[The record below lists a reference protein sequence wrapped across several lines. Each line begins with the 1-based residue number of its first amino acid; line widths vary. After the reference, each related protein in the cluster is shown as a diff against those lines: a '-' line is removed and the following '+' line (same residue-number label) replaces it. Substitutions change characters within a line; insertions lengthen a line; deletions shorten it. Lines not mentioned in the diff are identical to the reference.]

1 MLTKPN
7 MLVVDN
13 DIAILNKCSQFLL
26 SEGYQVRT
34 AESSQEALYIVEKY
48 PADVDIMLLSLE
60 LPRLGAMS
68 VIEVLKKTKSK
79 ILIMAMSAD
88 CGEEAIEAIHA
99 GAYDCIRKTFTIER
113 FWTKINRV
121 IERFRFGRQLEI
133 IKKQR
138 QTLLMKDSYDEDA
151 FQSILNT
158 IPESILIVDQQG
170 NLVFYNSKATD
181 LFGLQGDTI
190 LGTPIGNCLKNEDIL
205 SFLTEAMKLTR
216 PRHSVGHRESL
227 IEIDDVRLRVLI
239 DPIRGEDNTVIGF
252 LIQLDDISQISAMD
266 QLKADFMTMVS
277 HELKSPL
284 SALLMQIS
292 VVLDGLAGDITTK
305 QKELLGKAK
314 AKTKGMIALVNDLL
328 DLRRIEEGKAV
339 AVIEP
344 LDMAEIL
351 QRSIDLMSLS
361 AKDKNITFE
370 VNIAKGLPMLSG
382 DRTGIQAVFVN
393 LISNAIKF
401 TPNGGRVEVELKKSG
416 NDIRIK
422 VVDTGI
428 GIEKADI
435 DHIFDRFYRIKTERT
450 KNIGGSGLGL
460 YILKGIVEAHRGTV
474 HVESE
479 VGEGTMFIVSFP
491 LDK

>member
-13 DIAILNKCSQFLL
+13 DVAILNKCSQLLL
-26 SEGYQVRT
+26 SKGFQVRT
-34 AESSQEALYIVEKY
+34 AQSSKGALQILEKY
-48 PADVDIMLLSLE
+48 RRDVDIMLLSLE
-60 LPRLGAMS
+60 LPGLGAMS
-68 VIEVLKKTKSK
+68 VIEVLKRTKSR
-79 ILIMAMSAD
+79 ILVMAMSAD

-99 GAYDCIRKTFTIER
+99 GAYDCIRKTFTTER

-121 IERFRFGRQLEI
+121 IERFRLSRQLEI

-138 QTLLMKDSYDEDA
+138 QTLLMKDSYDEDTLRC
-151 FQSILNT
+151 ILNT
-158 IPESILIVDQQG
+158 IPVSILISDQQG
-170 NLVFYNSKATD
+170 NLVFYNSKAAD

-190 LGTPIGNCLKNEDIL
+190 LGTPIEKCLKNEDIL

-216 PRHSVGHRESL
+216 PLHSVGHCESL
-227 IEIDDVRLRVLI
+227 IEIGDVRLRVLI
-239 DPIRGEDNTVIGF
+239 DPITSEDNTVIGF

-266 QLKADFMTMVS
+266 QLKGDLISMVS
-277 HELKSPL
+277 HELKAPL

-328 DLRRIEEGKAV
+328 DIRRIEEGKAV

-351 QRSIDLMSLS
+351 RRSVDIMVLS
-361 AKDKNITFE
+361 AKDKNINFD
-370 VNIAKGLPMLSG
+370 VNIAEGLPLLSG
-382 DRTGIQAVFVN
+382 DRTGIEAVFVN

-401 TPNGGRVEVELKKSG
+401 TPNRGRVEVELKKSG
-416 NDIRIK
+416 KDLRIK

-435 DHIFDRFYRIKTERT
+435 DHIFDRFYRIKTEQT
-450 KNIGGSGLGL
+450 KSVGGSGLGL
-460 YILKGIVEAHRGTV
+460 YIVKAIVDAHNGTI
-474 HVESE
+474 HVESK
-479 VGEGTMFIVSFP
+479 VGEGSMFIVSLP
-491 LDK
+491 VEK

>member
-13 DIAILNKCSQFLL
+13 DVAILNKCSQLLL
-26 SEGYQVRT
+26 SRGYQVRT

-60 LPRLGAMS
+60 LSRLGAMS
-68 VIEVLKKTKSK
+68 VIKVLKKTKSK

-88 CGEEAIEAIHA
+88 CGEEAIEAMHA
-99 GAYDCIRKTFTIER
+99 GAYDCVRKTFTIER

-121 IERFRFGRQLEI
+121 IERFRFDRQLNI
-133 IKKQR
+133 VKKQR
-138 QTLLMKDSYDEDA
+138 QTLLMKDSHDEDTL
-151 FQSILNT
+151 QSILNT
-158 IPESILIVDQQG
+158 IPESILILDQQG
-170 NLVFYNSKATD
+170 NLVFYNSNAAS
-181 LFGLQGDTI
+181 LFGLLADTA
-190 LGTPIGNCLKNEDIL
+190 LGLPIEKCVKNKNLVSFITETIKL
-205 SFLTEAMKLTR
+205 SL
-216 PRHSVGHRESL
+216 PWHSAGHRESL
-227 IEIDDVRLRVLI
+227 IEMGDVRLRVFMDSLTS
-239 DPIRGEDNTVIGF
+239 EDDTVIGF
-252 LIQLDDISQISAMD
+252 LIQLDDISQTSAMD

-277 HELKSPL
+277 HELKAPL

-314 AKTKGMIALVNDLL
+314 EKTKGMIALVNDLL

-339 AVIEP
+339 VVIEP

-351 QRSIDLMSLS
+351 QRSIDIMSLS
-361 AKDKNITFE
+361 AKDENITFD
-370 VNIAKGLPMLSG
+370 VNIAEDLPLFSG
-382 DRTGIQAVFVN
+382 DKTGMQAVFIN

-401 TPNGGRVEVELKKSG
+401 TPNRGRVEVELKKSG
-416 NDIRIK
+416 KDLRVK

-428 GIEKADI
+428 GIEKEDI

-479 VGEGTMFIVSFP
+479 VGKGTMFIVSFP

>member
-13 DIAILNKCSQFLL
+13 DVAILNKCSQLLL
-26 SEGYQVRT
+26 SKGYQVST
-34 AESSQEALYIVEKY
+34 AENSQEALYIVKKY
-48 PADVDIMLLSLE
+48 PGDVDIMLLSLE

-99 GAYDCIRKTFTIER
+99 GAYDCIRRTFTTER

-121 IERFRFGRQLEI
+121 IERFRFGHQLEI

-138 QTLLMKDSYDEDA
+138 QTLLMKDSYDEDTLR
-151 FQSILNT
+151 SILNT
-158 IPESILIVDQQG
+158 IPESILIADQQG
-170 NLVFYNSKATD
+170 NLIFYNSKAAS
-181 LFGLQGDTI
+181 LFGLEGNTI
-190 LGTPIGNCLKNEDIL
+190 LGTPIEKCLKNEDIL
-205 SFLTEAMKLTR
+205 SFLTEAMKLSL

-227 IEIDDVRLRVLI
+227 VEMGDVRLRVLI
-239 DPIRGEDNTVIGF
+239 DPITGEDNTVIGF
-252 LIQLDDISQISAMD
+252 LIQLDDILQISAMD

-277 HELKSPL
+277 HELKAPL

-314 AKTKGMIALVNDLL
+314 EKIKGMIALVNDLL

-344 LDMAEIL
+344 LDLGELL
-351 QRSIDLMSLS
+351 QRSIDIMALS
-361 AKDKNITFE
+361 AKDRNITLA
-370 VNIAKGLPMLSG
+370 VQIADGLPLFSG
-382 DRTGIQAVFVN
+382 DRAGIEALFVN

-401 TPNGGRVEVELKKSG
+401 TPNGGKVEVELKKSG
-416 NDIRIK
+416 KDLRIK

-435 DHIFDRFYRIKTERT
+435 DHIFDRFYRIKTEQT

-460 YILKGIVEAHRGTV
+460 YIVKRIVDAHNGTIY
-474 HVESE
+474 VESK
-479 VGEGTMFIVSFP
+479 VGKSSMFIVSLP
-491 LDK
+491 VEK